1 MRIDKFISNLW
12 FWSRKEVAKIIKD
25 MLVLVNWEYVSKW
38 DEKIEFWD
46 IIQIWEEEIP
56 YKERICLALNKK
68 VWYVSSRKDEWWHIS
83 FLNLVEDCPYM
94 NLLNPAGRLDFDTS
108 GLLILTNDWDL
119 IHKITSPKKD
129 VFKKYKVTLESDI
142 LEKDIKKLE
151 KWVVIDVNWEKYETK
166 ESIAEKIS
174 DREIFLSIREGK
186 FHQVKK
192 MLEAVWNKVIALERI
207 SIWEISIEKISPW
220 EWRYLDEKEIEY
232 LIKN

>member
-46 IIQIWEEEIP
+46 IIKIWEEKIP

-83 FLNLVEDCPYM
+83 FLNLIEDCPYM

-142 LEKDIKKLE
+142 SEKDIKKLE
-151 KWVVIDVNWEKYETK
+151 KWVIIDVNWEKYETK
-166 ESIAEKIS
+166 ESIAEKTS
-174 DREIFLSIREGK
+174 DREMFLSIKEGK

-192 MLEAVWNKVIALERI
+192 MLESVWNKVIDLERI

-220 EWRYLDEKEIEY
+220 KRRYLDEKEIEY